1 MFVFLLVQE
10 GKGVLHGNASVVML
24 LCVVSHDNNKNFVSV
39 LPPDSVMLNDVK
51 NVRLSQKK
59 KPNQHI
65 L

>member
-39 LPPDSVMLNDVK
+39 LPPDSVT
-51 NVRLSQKK
+51 SE
-59 KPNQHI
+59 
-65 L
+65 